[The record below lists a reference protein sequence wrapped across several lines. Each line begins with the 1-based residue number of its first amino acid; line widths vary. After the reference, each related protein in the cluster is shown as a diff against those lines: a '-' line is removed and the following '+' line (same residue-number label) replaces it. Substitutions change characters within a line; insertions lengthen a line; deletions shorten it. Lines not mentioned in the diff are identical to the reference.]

1 LMVAKKAAKKAAKVK
16 PPEEEP
22 VEVDQVTV
30 DRLRNEIE
38 ALEAQLDAA
47 LHPVRVDEPTN

>member
-1 LMVAKKAAKKAAKVK
+1 MVAKKAAKKAAKVK